1 MEALGINLGF
11 FLVQVFNFIIV
22 MIVLTT
28 WAYRPVVN
36 LLEQRRQKI
45 AQGLEDARVASE
57 ARANAEK
64 EAQKIIAEAQQ
75 EANRRV
81 AEATERAE
89 KAAADV
95 RAAAEEERQRIL
107 RTGQEDA
114 ATERNRILADLRGQV
129 GALAIAAANKVI
141 GESLDEKR
149 QQALIKDF
157 FSGVKGGRV
166 EVLTGS
172 DGGVSGSAAE
182 VTSALPLDDHEQDA
196 IRKDLART
204 LGGTPAVVFRVDP
217 SILGGLVVRVGDKVL
232 DGSVAGRLEGLR
244 SSLR

>member
-1 MEALGINLGF
+1 MAALGVNLGF
-11 FLVQVFNFIIV
+11 FIVQLLNFLIV
-22 MIVLTT
+22 MIVLTA

-36 LLEQRRQKI
+36 LLEKRKQKI

-64 EAQKIIAEAQQ
+64 EAQKIIAAAQA

-89 KAAADV
+89 KAAGDV
-95 RAAAEEERQRIL
+95 RATAEEERQRIL

-114 ATERNRILADLRGQV
+114 AAERNRILADLRGQV

-141 GESLDEKR
+141 GESLDQKR
-149 QQALIKDF
+149 QEALIKDF
-157 FSGVKGGRV
+157 FSGVKAGRV
-166 EVLTGS
+166 SVLESGDGLTGS
-172 DGGVSGSAAE
+172 SAE
-182 VTSALPLDDHEQDA
+182 VTSALPLDDHEQDS

-204 LGGTPAVVFRVDP
+204 LGGTPADVFRVDP
-217 SILGGLVVRVGDKVL
+217 TILGGLVVRVGDKVL
-232 DGSVAGRLEGLR
+232 DGSVAGKLEGLR